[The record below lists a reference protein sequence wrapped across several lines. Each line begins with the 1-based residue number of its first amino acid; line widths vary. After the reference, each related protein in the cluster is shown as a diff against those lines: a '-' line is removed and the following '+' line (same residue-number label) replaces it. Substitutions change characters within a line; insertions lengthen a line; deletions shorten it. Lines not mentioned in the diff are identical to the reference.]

1 MGLIEASDEIEKHL
15 ENIQVRQVAINTKL
29 NITIRKLRLLHIIVI
44 VLSWYSRIIKR
55 TLNIRGLSHGLI
67 ALLQA
72 MPTKLWTPKLFW
84 IGMTVTSMQS

>member
-29 NITIRKLRLLHIIVI
+29 NITICKLLLLHIIVI
-44 VLSWYSRIIKR
+44 VLSCYSRIIKR
-55 TLNIRGLSHGLI
+55 TLNTRGLSRGLI

-72 MPTKLWTPKLFW
+72 MPTKLWTRKLFW
-84 IGMTVTSMQS
+84 IGMIVTYMQS